1 MMKEKLLHTPE
12 GVRDIYNE
20 EYKRKETVT
29 RRMERVLSLFGY
41 QKIAT
46 PTFEFFD
53 IFNSDTG
60 TVGSR
65 EMYKFFDRYNNT
77 LVLRPDMTP
86 SIARCAAKYYSDTSW
101 PLRLSY
107 VGNTFLNNENY
118 KGKLA
123 EKTELGAEHIND
135 DSPEAD
141 AEGIIMMIECLMA
154 SGLTE
159 FRIDIGQVDFYKS
172 IMESLPVDE
181 AARDKIH
188 DLVLNKNSLGLE
200 QLLSELPVPGDLAGT
215 LSQINELYGG
225 VEILDKAAG
234 LTRDERCQRAVNRLK
249 EIYEIICIY
258 GYEKYITF
266 DLGMVNYFDYYTGV
280 IFHGY
285 TFGTGDAIGKG
296 GRYDGLLSQFGMEAP
311 SIGFTILVDDLMSA
325 LERQKIEV
333 SIKDYRHMVL
343 LYEKEDRAEAISL
356 AAGLRGSGICTE
368 LTCINRDSGRE
379 PQEHY
384 HRLSYIKSHGAYA
397 VMELKGEDVKVTDLA
412 TGKVETR
419 KLADFREEY

>member
-1 MMKEKLLHTPE
+1 
-12 GVRDIYNE
+12 
-20 EYKRKETVT
+20 
-29 RRMERVLSLFGY
+29 
-41 QKIAT
+41 
-46 PTFEFFD
+46 
-53 IFNSDTG
+53 
-60 TVGSR
+60 
-65 EMYKFFDRYNNT
+65 
-77 LVLRPDMTP
+77 
-86 SIARCAAKYYSDTSW
+86 
-101 PLRLSY
+101 
-107 VGNTFLNNENY
+107 
-118 KGKLA
+118 
-123 EKTELGAEHIND
+123 
-135 DSPEAD
+135 
-141 AEGIIMMIECLMA
+141 MMIECLMA

-181 AARDKIH
+181 ADRDKIH

-296 GRYDGLLSQFGMEAP
+296 GRYDGLLGQFGMEAP

-343 LYEKEDRAEAISL
+343 LYEKEDRAGAISL

-368 LTCINRDSGRE
+368 LTCISRSSGRE

-384 HRLSYIKSHGAYA
+384 HRLSHIKSHGAYA
-397 VMELKGEDVKVTDLA
+397 VLELKGEDVKVTDLA